1 MKSWNRTE
9 LFDSTNSVQGL
20 LTGRLRRW
28 SIVYAQNSMFIWEN
42 GNAFSGPPQPPHLHI
57 RVHRS
62 YSQLIKSDYL
72 SYCRAVMCLKNLFSN
87 LGSKLIV
94 FHALYMVP
102 YILGESSTNSLG
114 QCLWEFLFM
123 SRLITQLLWVNESYE
138 SFEPQGHFI
147 R

>member
-1 MKSWNRTE
+1 MWAWGVKGISLPATWLGLVVHSSLSPHKTVFVVFPLLQSMKSWNRTE

-102 YILGESSTNSLG
+102 YILGE
-114 QCLWEFLFM
+114 
-123 SRLITQLLWVNESYE
+123 
-138 SFEPQGHFI
+138 
-147 R
+147 